1 MKVNKLDPNFLQ
13 LSLVPATDDDTK
25 DYNNSNYKSS
35 MIDEDGECS
44 ARWMPSK
51 MRFMRKMMN
60 SNNQIKKPTRRNNK
74 ALQNQQEPLMPP
86 NEGSNISSRSS
97 NGDPSNSPIR
107 VCSDCQTTKTPLW
120 RSGPCGPKSLCNACG
135 IRQRK
140 ARRALAAAA
149 MGGGGLITTEASRKV
164 KKDDMGV
171 NCTLPFK
178 KRCKFMDAARPP
190 KKQQPRRFDEFTIR
204 LSKSS
209 AFHQVFPQDEREA
222 AILLMALSCG
232 LICG

>member
-1 MKVNKLDPNFLQ
+1 MKKHSILSDQSLQANDTKVNKLDPNFLR

-25 DYNNSNYKSS
+25 DYNYSNYKSS

-51 MRFMRKMMN
+51 MRFMRKMMT
-60 SNNQIKKPTRRNNK
+60 SNNQIKKLTRRNNK

-97 NGDPSNSPIR
+97 NGDPSNSQIR

-149 MGGGGLITTEASRKV
+149 MGGGGLITTEDLGKV

-171 NCTLPFK
+171 NFTLPFK
-178 KRCKFMDAARPP
+178 KRQMPEIDG
-190 KKQQPRRFDEFTIR
+190 
-204 LSKSS
+204 SS
-209 AFHQVFPQDEREA
+209 FLD
-222 AILLMALSCG
+222 
-232 LICG
+232 